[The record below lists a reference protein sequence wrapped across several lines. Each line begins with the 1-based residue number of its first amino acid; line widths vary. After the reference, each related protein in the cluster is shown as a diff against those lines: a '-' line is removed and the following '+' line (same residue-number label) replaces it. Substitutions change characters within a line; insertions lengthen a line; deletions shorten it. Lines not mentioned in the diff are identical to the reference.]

1 MKPTESNDI
10 AQSASQIIED
20 IDDIV
25 IFDAPKKKSVN
36 KSAEINNCLKVEEN
50 LKLKEQ
56 DVRKLTESNNITQSA
71 SQIIEDED
79 TAVMDPNE
87 CIRDVSFTFPIIS
100 FSYYIYYFYKSK
112 ILHVKY
118 IAAVYY
124 RF

>member
-1 MKPTESNDI
+1 MKPMGSNDI

-20 IDDIV
+20 IDDTV
-25 IFDAPKKKSVN
+25 IFDAPKKKNVN

-87 CIRDVSFTFPIIS
+87 CIRDVSFTFPTISFVITFIIS
-100 FSYYIYYFYKSK
+100 IRAKFYI
-112 ILHVKY
+112 
-118 IAAVYY
+118 
-124 RF
+124 